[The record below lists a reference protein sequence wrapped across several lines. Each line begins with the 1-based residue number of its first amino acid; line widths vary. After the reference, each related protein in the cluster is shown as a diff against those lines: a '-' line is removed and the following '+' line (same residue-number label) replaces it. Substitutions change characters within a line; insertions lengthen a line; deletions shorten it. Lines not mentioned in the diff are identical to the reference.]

1 MEAPLIAT
9 LESGGTKMVAAL
21 ASGPDDILVRE
32 RIPTTTPDETIS
44 RLVAF
49 FTNAASQFRSPQ
61 ALSIGTFGPADL
73 NSESPTYGHITTTPK
88 PDWSHTDLLGPLQQ
102 SLKVPAIFDTD
113 VDAALFGEVTWGAA
127 QGLKNAAYFTIGTG
141 IGGAVMIDG
150 KLIHGA
156 GHPEMGHMRLKRHP
170 DDSFEGHCPF
180 HKDCLEGLASGS
192 ALGNRWETSAEEL
205 PPDHPAWTI
214 EADYLAQ
221 ACLNVLMIA
230 PPQKIILG
238 GGVMHQEHLFPLVRK
253 RLAELLQN
261 YLSFPELED
270 MDAFIVPPALGDNAG
285 LLGCV
290 ALGQRLLSS

>member
-1 MEAPLIAT
+1 MP
-9 LESGGTKMVAAL
+9 V
-21 ASGPDDILVRE
+21 VR
-32 RIPTTTPDETIS
+32 
-44 RLVAF
+44 
-49 FTNAASQFRSPQ
+49 
-61 ALSIGTFGPADL
+61 
-73 NSESPTYGHITTTPK
+73 
-88 PDWSHTDLLGPLQQ
+88 
-102 SLKVPAIFDTD
+102 
-113 VDAALFGEVTWGAA
+113 
-127 QGLKNAAYFTIGTG
+127 
-141 IGGAVMIDG
+141 
-150 KLIHGA
+150 
-156 GHPEMGHMRLKRHP
+156 
-170 DDSFEGHCPF
+170 
-180 HKDCLEGLASGS
+180 
-192 ALGNRWETSAEEL
+192 
-205 PPDHPAWTI
+205 HPAWTI